1 MRTPTAQVIY
11 DAAKLVNSVDQ
22 VLANTMFE
30 SQLSAKDCYDM
41 AYKLELAMGSLM
53 VAGNRKRQESI
64 NADAR
69 AIA

>member
-30 SQLSAKDCYDM
+30 SQLSAKDCYDL
-41 AYKLELAMGSLM
+41 AYKLELAMGSL
-53 VAGNRKRQESI
+53 VAAGNRKQQESI
-64 NADAR
+64 NRGIKA
-69 AIA
+69 